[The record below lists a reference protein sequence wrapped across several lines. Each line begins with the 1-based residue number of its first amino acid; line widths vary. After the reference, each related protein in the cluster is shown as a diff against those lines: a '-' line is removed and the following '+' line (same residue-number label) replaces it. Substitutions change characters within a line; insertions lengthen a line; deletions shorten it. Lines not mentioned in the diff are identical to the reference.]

1 MFLVFVSIKLLL
13 VNVLVIGFLELFF
26 LFELFKSMVIFIFVE
41 FFFCNIRLLLVF
53 KGFVENKS
61 FF

>member
-1 MFLVFVSIKLLL
+1 MLVFVGIELLL

-53 KGFVENKS
+53 NGFVENKS